1 MDVTFIKGSGLAPS
15 IGIGTNGPGAMY
27 LIYYK
32 KIILTSIS
40 LIALQTTN

>member
-15 IGIGTNGPGAMY
+15 IGIGTNGLGAMYIGAQNYFIY

-32 KIILTSIS
+32 KIIL
-40 LIALQTTN
+40 A